1 MDKNYD
7 LVFYLLQKYYSDKEL
22 EDLDDFDLFQLFY
35 EQYGIDEEALD
46 TLLQDLLPLCQI
58 AKSELTDKVYQGFGI
73 DNIWLLNKEVKNE
86 QV

>member
-7 LVFYLLQKYYSDKEL
+7 LVFYLLQKYYSDEEL
-22 EDLDDFDLFQLFY
+22 ENLDDYDLFQLFY
-35 EQYGIDEEALD
+35 EHYGIDDETLD
-46 TLLQDLLPLCQI
+46 TLLRDLLPLCQI
-58 AKSELTDKVYQGFGI
+58 AKSELTDKVYQGFGT

>member
-7 LVFYLLQKYYSDKEL
+7 LVFYLLQKYYYDEEL
-22 EDLDDFDLFQLFY
+22 ENLDDFDLFQLFY
-35 EQYGIDEEALD
+35 EQYGIEEEALD
-46 TLLQDLLPLCQI
+46 ILLRDLLPLCQI
-58 AKSELTDKVYQGFGI
+58 AKSELTDKVYQGFGT

>member
-7 LVFYLLQKYYSDKEL
+7 LVFYLLQKYYSDEEL
-22 EDLDDFDLFQLFY
+22 ENLDDFDLFQLFY
-35 EQYGIDEEALD
+35 EYYGIDEEALD
-46 TLLQDLLPLCQI
+46 VLLQDLLALCQI
-58 AKSELTDKVYQGFGI
+58 AKSELTGKVYQGFGT

>member
-58 AKSELTDKVYQGFGI
+58 AQSELTDKVYQGFGI
-73 DNIWLLNKEVKNE
+73 DNIWLLRKEVKNE